1 MAKMPGGPVS
11 WWKRL
16 AWLVLLWAAS
26 VAALAAIAWILRWFM
41 QLAGL
46 TGQ

>member
-1 MAKMPGGPVS
+1 MTETPGAPAA

-16 AWLVLLWAAS
+16 AWLILLWTS
-26 VAALAAIAWILRWFM
+26 GVATLATIAWILRWFM